1 MACGVH
7 RRMMTAG
14 AMIVALIAC
23 TAIGG
28 GSLRAQGPQIYN
40 VGSLPVSGATWN
52 FDSDINIGQGP
63 WQSVT
68 ITNTRCFVGPDNPM
82 PGTASAGLMIWF
94 AQLTALTSQAP
105 ISVYEGTLSQTMG
118 GSAVGHVRV
127 VTPLGEDQPT
137 HIDASLYGLEEF
149 AQGNLLLVCLQSY

>member
-7 RRMMTAG
+7 RWMRNAG
-14 AMIVALIAC
+14 TIVAVLIAC
-23 TAIGG
+23 AAIGG
-28 GSLRAQGPQIYN
+28 ASLRAQGPQLYN
-40 VGSLPVSGATWN
+40 VGSLPVSGSTWN
-52 FDSDINIGQGP
+52 FDSDIDIGQGP

-94 AQLTALTSQAP
+94 TRLNALTSQAP

-127 VTPLGEDQPT
+127 VTPLGDNQPT
-137 HIDASLYGLEEF
+137 HVDASLYGLEEF
-149 AQGNLLLVCLQSY
+149 AQGNLLQVCLQSY